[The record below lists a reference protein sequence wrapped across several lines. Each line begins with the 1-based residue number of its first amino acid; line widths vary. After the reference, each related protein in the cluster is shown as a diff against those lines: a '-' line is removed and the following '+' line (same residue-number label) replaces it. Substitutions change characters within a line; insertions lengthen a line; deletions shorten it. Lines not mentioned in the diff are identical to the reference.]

1 MGPPTISGECQAG
14 HAAKMGR
21 IFPVNRSVLEMMLA
35 TIIKFKDISVVTAI
49 TFLMAKVKKKL
60 KCKSYV

>member
-1 MGPPTISGECQAG
+1 
-14 HAAKMGR
+14 MGR
-21 IFPVNRSVLEMMLA
+21 IFPVNRSVLEMRLA
-35 TIIKFKDISVVTAI
+35 TIIKFKDIPVVTAI